1 MARPT
6 QARVVYD
13 KYKAEADEL
22 TARRASLA
30 AELSEIEIQLKDI
43 SVIVDALGA
52 QVGATPSKA
61 AKKTTPSKAAKKAAK
76 KSSKK
81 AAPKAAAKA
90 APKAAAAKAAPKA
103 AAKAAPKAAAKKAA
117 PKAAAKKAAPKAAAK
132 KAAPK
137 AAAKKAAPRAAA
149 KKAAPKAAAKKAA
162 PKAAP
167 ARKGRRTTAAKGVH
181 AMGIV
186 DAAIHLA
193 HTKGAKEADAGEV
206 MAWFEDIGFKT
217 RSGVPNRN
225 SIYVSLNRE
234 FNQGTKKGKV
244 RVQRV
249 EKGKFKFIA
258 A

>member
-137 AAAKKAAPRAAA
+137 AAAKKAAP
-149 KKAAPKAAAKKAA
+149 
-162 PKAAP
+162 KAAP